1 MDKVGNVFRRVDRSS
16 RKVVSEAHETQ
27 TAVYS
32 DWFNVFV
39 VNMKVWNLQHRLD
52 DEAHNRR

>member
-32 DWFNVFV
+32 D
-39 VNMKVWNLQHRLD
+39 
-52 DEAHNRR
+52 